1 MFARPNI
8 PKILTFLVKYL
19 VPTTLNVGAALAHIF
34 RHYYGWQMETSE
46 DGRVAVN
53 RKLVKC
59 DFHAKEARVVNRVVE
74 IPIRQSVD
82 SARLI
87 LYPCLLFQT
96 MIHI

>member
-1 MFARPNI
+1 MWDQNYVGEKSLKDCFNNFFGATIGWICMFARPNI

-46 DGRVAVN
+46 NGRVAVN

-59 DFHAKEARVVNRVVE
+59 DFHAKEARVVN
-74 IPIRQSVD
+74 
-82 SARLI
+82 
-87 LYPCLLFQT
+87 
-96 MIHI
+96 